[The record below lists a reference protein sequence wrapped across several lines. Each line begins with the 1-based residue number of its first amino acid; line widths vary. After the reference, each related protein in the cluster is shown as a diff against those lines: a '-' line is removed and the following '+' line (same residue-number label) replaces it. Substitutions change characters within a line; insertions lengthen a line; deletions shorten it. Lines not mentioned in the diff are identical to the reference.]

1 MDFVNAIIL
10 LLNYIFIP
18 ALTYGSQLALGAI
31 FVTLIYGILR
41 FANFATGDMMSFGTM
56 ATILFTWYFQSLG
69 VSLGVLPTAL
79 LAIPFGIIFMILYM
93 LLIDKFVFKYYRHQK
108 SPPVQFAMVSIGVM
122 FVTQAVVRII
132 IGPADRRFF
141 DGEKFIIKAREFKE
155 MTGLNEGLAL
165 KSTQVIT
172 IFVTIVLVSLLFW
185 FLNRTKTG
193 KSMKA
198 YSDNEDLALLSGI
211 DPKKIVLVTWVIA
224 GILATIGGALYGLDK
239 SFKPFTYFNNMLPIF
254 AAAIVGGIGNPFG
267 AFLGGYVIAFSEIVI
282 AIIKHEDW
290 LTRGVKN
297 VIGLKR
303 PAPYEVDLQ
312 TTDWFINLVEKFN
325 SGKLSVI
332 ENLADRQAALNQL
345 VIEGSSVFV
354 KLCYS
359 GLFLVV
365 VIILLILTQ
374 KALYSPWGRMMR
386 AIRDNEEA
394 ANAMGKN
401 VVKQHLLI
409 FILGSAIV
417 GIAGAM
423 LVTQDGLFTP
433 GSYRPMRYTF
443 LIWVMVI
450 VGGSGNNFGAILGG
464 FVVWFLWIEA
474 APISLFLI
482 NFFTAGIPE
491 TNALKAHL
499 IESVP
504 YFRFLLMGLGLLFIM
519 RYRPKG
525 ILPEKIEIK

>member
-239 SFKPFTYFNNMLPIF
+239 SFKPFTYFNNLLPIF
-254 AAAIVGGIGNPFG
+254 AATIVGGIGNPLG
-267 AFLGGYVIAFSEIVI
+267 AFYGGFLIAFSEIG
-282 AIIKHEDW
+282 
-290 LTRGVKN
+290 LTYAYKKFFKY
-297 VIGLKR
+297 IMPEGLE
-303 PAPYEVDLQ
+303 PNTLIQ
-312 TTDWFINLVEKFN
+312 FISTDYKFANL
-325 SGKLSVI
+325 
-332 ENLADRQAALNQL
+332 
-345 VIEGSSVFV
+345 
-354 KLCYS
+354 
-359 GLFLVV
+359 
-365 VIILLILTQ
+365 
-374 KALYSPWGRMMR
+374 
-386 AIRDNEEA
+386 
-394 ANAMGKN
+394 
-401 VVKQHLLI
+401 
-409 FILGSAIV
+409 
-417 GIAGAM
+417 
-423 LVTQDGLFTP
+423 
-433 GSYRPMRYTF
+433 
-443 LIWVMVI
+443 
-450 VGGSGNNFGAILGG
+450 
-464 FVVWFLWIEA
+464 
-474 APISLFLI
+474 
-482 NFFTAGIPE
+482 
-491 TNALKAHL
+491 
-499 IESVP
+499 
-504 YFRFLLMGLGLLFIM
+504 
-519 RYRPKG
+519 
-525 ILPEKIEIK
+525 